1 MFETIIESTM
11 GQILLETITAEEK
24 AIVEDEWEMDVVN
37 YVDSKCNFTSK
48 ITDLEKKLMD
58 YQTKIE
64 KQAFRRSCTV

>member
-37 YVDSKCNFTSK
+37 YVDSKCYFTSK
-48 ITDLEKKLMD
+48 ITDLEKLMD